1 MTDSIALVAQK
12 RDVTAT
18 KAAQLRNEGKIPAVI
33 YGQGSD
39 AMAITL
45 DAAEFG
51 KLYARAGQST
61 ILEVSV
67 EGEGVKNVLVQDVQ
81 NHLHS
86 EYPIHADLYTVK
98 MDEVVK
104 TSVPLHF
111 TGESTAVFQ
120 DGGSLLTA
128 IDELEIECLPGK
140 LPASIE
146 VDIAVLDDFE
156 KTITVADLKVPA
168 GVEVLTDAEELVAK
182 VEAPRSE
189 EELEE
194 LDQEVGDAVP
204 AEEGEEAAEGAEG
217 DKPEG
222 EAKEA

>member
-1 MTDSIALVAQK
+1 MSDKVALVAQK
-12 RDVTAT
+12 RDADSI
-18 KAAQLRNEGKIPAVI
+18 KPSQLRAEGKIPAIV
-33 YGQGSD
+33 YGQGSE
-39 AMAITL
+39 ALSISL
-45 DAAEFG
+45 DGAEFG
-51 KLYARAGQST
+51 KTYARVGHNT
-61 ILEVSV
+61 IVELEI
-67 EGEGVKNVLVQDVQ
+67 EGEGTKSVLVQDVQ

-86 EYPIHADLYTVK
+86 EYPIHADFYTVK
-98 MDEVVK
+98 MDETVK

-111 TGESTAVFQ
+111 VGESTAVFQ

-128 IDELEIECLPGK
+128 INELEIECLPGK

-146 VDIAVLDDFE
+146 VDIAGLDDFE

-189 EELEE
+189 EEMEQ
-194 LDQEVGDAVP
+194 LDEEVGEAVH
-204 AEEGEEAAEGAEG
+204 AEEGETVEGEEG
-217 DKPEG
+217 DKAEG

>member
-1 MTDSIALVAQK
+1 MTDKVALVAQK
-12 RDVTAT
+12 RDANSINPS
-18 KAAQLRNEGKIPAVI
+18 QLRAEGRIPAVV
-33 YGQGSD
+33 YGQGSN
-39 AMAITL
+39 AVAISL
-45 DAAEFG
+45 DSAEFG
-51 KLYARAGQST
+51 KTYARVGHNT
-61 ILEVSV
+61 IVELEI
-67 EGEGVKNVLVQDVQ
+67 EGEGTKSVLVQDVQ

-86 EYPIHADLYTVK
+86 EYPIHADFYTVK

-111 TGESTAVFQ
+111 IGESTAVFQ

-140 LPASIE
+140 LPSSIE
-146 VDIAVLDDFE
+146 VDISGLDDFE
-156 KTITVADLKVPA
+156 KTITVADLSIPA
-168 GVEVLTDAEELVAK
+168 GVEVLTEAEELVAK

-194 LDQEVGDAVP
+194 LDEEVGDAVP
-204 AEEGEEAAEGAEG
+204 AEEGADATEGAEG

-222 EAKEA
+222 ETKEA

>member
-1 MTDSIALVAQK
+1 MTDKVALVAQK
-12 RDVTAT
+12 RDALST
-18 KAAQLRNEGKIPAVI
+18 KPAQLRAEGKIPAVV

-39 AMAITL
+39 ALAISL
-45 DAAEFG
+45 DGAEFG
-51 KLYARAGQST
+51 KTYARVGHNT
-61 ILEVSV
+61 ILELTI
-67 EGEGVKNVLVQDVQ
+67 EGEGTKSVLVQDVQ

-86 EYPIHADLYTVK
+86 EFPIHADFYTVK
-98 MDEVVK
+98 MDETVK

-111 TGESTAVFQ
+111 VGESTAVFQ

-146 VDIAVLDDFE
+146 VDIAGLDDFE
-156 KTITVADLKVPA
+156 KSITVADLAIPA
-168 GVEVLTDAEELVAK
+168 GVEVLTDPEELVAR

-194 LDQEVGDAVP
+194 LDEEVGEAVH
-204 AEEGEEAAEGAEG
+204 AVEGEATEGTEG
-217 DKPEG
+217 DKAEG